1 MNVQPL
7 LMLDIGGITL
17 SAEDKTLLAHPGT
30 GGLIFF
36 SRNFESREQIT
47 ALVSAVRAI
56 RPDILIAVDQEGGRV
71 QRFKQGFARI
81 PPMRRLGE
89 RYDVDAQAA
98 LIQAHQLG
106 ALMAAELVECGIDI
120 SFAPVLDVDFGQSSV
135 IGDRSFHSDP
145 EKVVLLAGAFI
156 DGMAAAGMA
165 ATGKHFPGH
174 GFVQADSHLEQ
185 PFDTRVMADIEQVDL
200 IPFRALAAKLQG
212 IMPAH
217 VVYPQV
223 DDQPAGFSRVWL
235 QNILRRDLGY
245 GGLIFSDD
253 LAMAGAASAGSYPQ
267 RARAALDAG
276 CDMVLVCNDRPAA
289 IEVLEALESEPHR
302 QVVLASTLRASAH
315 KMDLDM
321 LAAARQLAAT
331 MTEEV

>member
-7 LMLDIGGITL
+7 LMLDIGGTTL

-200 IPFRALAAKLQG
+200 VPFRALAAKLQG

-217 VVYPQV
+217 VVYQQV

-253 LAMAGAASAGSYPQ
+253 LAMAGAASAGTYPQ